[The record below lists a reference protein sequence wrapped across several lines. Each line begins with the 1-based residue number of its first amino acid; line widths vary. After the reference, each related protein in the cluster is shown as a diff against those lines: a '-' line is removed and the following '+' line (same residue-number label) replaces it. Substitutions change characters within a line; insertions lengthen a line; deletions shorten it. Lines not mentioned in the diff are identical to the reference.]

1 MTYILDIIMIPVQLI
16 VAFFTIYYTVIAV
29 CGLWHRKEKNL
40 APPKSRFAVVIPAH
54 NEEMV
59 LADLLE
65 NLKMLKYP
73 KELYDVYVIADN
85 CTDHTADIARKHGAY
100 VFERTNK
107 ELVGKG
113 AKLQGFPKDVME
125 AAFKASNEIYN
136 ELSASNPNWKKV
148 YTDWYKFRNDDIL
161 WFRFADNEF
170 DRFMATRKFT

>member
-29 CGLWHRKEKNL
+29 CGMWHRKEKNL
-40 APPKSRFAVVIPAH
+40 APPKSKFAVVIPAH

-85 CTDHTADIARKHGAY
+85 CTDHTADIARAHGAH
-100 VFERTNK
+100 VFERTNR

-113 AKLQGFPKDVME
+113 YAMDWVFPKIFALNKGYD
-125 AAFKASNEIYN
+125 AFCVFDS
-136 ELSASNPNWKKV
+136 
-148 YTDWYKFRNDDIL
+148 
-161 WFRFADNEF
+161 DNLVHL
-170 DRFMATRKFT
+170 DSWRL

>member
-29 CGLWHRKEKNL
+29 CGMWHRKEKNL
-40 APPKSRFAVVIPAH
+40 APPKSKFAVVIPAH

-85 CTDHTADIARKHGAY
+85 CTDHTADIECK
-100 VFERTNK
+100 
-107 ELVGKG
+107 
-113 AKLQGFPKDVME
+113 
-125 AAFKASNEIYN
+125 
-136 ELSASNPNWKKV
+136 
-148 YTDWYKFRNDDIL
+148 
-161 WFRFADNEF
+161 
-170 DRFMATRKFT
+170 